1 MDKSKYMQPFDA
13 TPAKKTKKKK
23 SYEDNVKEKMDA
35 LKNSKGIVNKLKARK
50 AMLDSL

>member
-1 MDKSKYMQPFDA
+1 MDKSKYMQPFDK
-13 TPAKKTKKKK
+13 TPAKKTKKKT
-23 SYEDNVKEKMDA
+23 YEDNVKEKMDA